1 MPRIDRRAMGV
12 HHALDLLVSAQ
23 TRLSPERDPD
33 RYAWLLKLTD
43 RLTRKLEAQPD
54 SHRPYLAHYVLCLF
68 QTEACELHGK
78 ATDWREFM
86 TANAS
91 GSTGIDEQ
99 KVKAFQEYNA
109 DFRRALVRSLLQ
121 ALTERIGLEFSLVE
135 QLCYELLQD
144 PELSPTEVPPEYLLD
159 LVMNAYL
166 VSDPLASLKLLSF
179 AVSEGFLRTEAIQCR
194 DDVPDH
200 FAQPII
206 RLALWREFLTVAHK
220 VWETEFRFGIKEE
233 AIDLN
238 SELLIDG
245 KSTPLTHTSRK
256 LTVDM
261 ALMETSAGQRLIRS
275 LFSGPAAEGSA
286 MTVVPITTMER
297 SRQSLAKL
305 LEYVASDYSRQLF
318 VDEQGREYRFGKM
331 LSMTCALQF
340 HLFLFGQRDRL
351 DLPVFSGG
359 DDQKASMATE
369 LSNRLRQKF
378 GISVSAKT
386 LYQTHK
392 TDRETLYPA
401 LWKQW
406 RIFAWVHS
414 INVANWYEHQCYCS
428 CIQERVAQLSH
439 RQP

>member
-1 MPRIDRRAMGV
+1 MPRVDRRAMGV
-12 HHALDLLVSAQ
+12 HHALDLMVSAQ
-23 TRLSPERDPD
+23 IRLSPERDPD

-43 RLTRKLEAQPD
+43 RLEQKLQAQPGN
-54 SHRPYLAHYVLCLF
+54 HRPYLAHYVLCLF

-78 ATDWREFM
+78 AEDWRCFM
-86 TANAS
+86 TANAA
-91 GSTGIDEQ
+91 GSTGIDAQ
-99 KVKAFQEYNA
+99 KINAYQEYNA

-121 ALTERIGLEFSLVE
+121 ALTERIGLDFSLVE
-135 QLCYELLQD
+135 TLCGELLDD
-144 PELSPTEVPPEYLLD
+144 PELKPAEVPPKYLLD

-166 VSDPLASLKLLSF
+166 VSDPFAPLKLLSF
-179 AVSEGFLRTEAIQCR
+179 GVSEGFLRTEAVQCR

-220 VWETEFRFGIKEE
+220 VWETEFRRGIREE
-233 AIDLN
+233 TIDLD

-245 KSTPLTHTSRK
+245 EPVPLRHASRK

-275 LFSGPAAEGSA
+275 LFNGPESSA
-286 MTVVPITTMER
+286 MAVAPMSSMEP

-305 LEYVASDYSRQLF
+305 LEYVASDRTRQLF
-318 VDEQGREYRFGKM
+318 VDDQGREYRFGKM

-340 HLFLFGQRDRL
+340 HLFLFGQQDRL
-351 DLPVFSGG
+351 NLPIFSGG

-392 TDRETLYPA
+392 GDREGLYPT
-401 LWKQW
+401 LWRQW
-406 RIFAWVHS
+406 QIFALVHS
-414 INVANWYEHQCYCS
+414 LNVANWYEHQCYCS

-439 RQP
+439 RRA